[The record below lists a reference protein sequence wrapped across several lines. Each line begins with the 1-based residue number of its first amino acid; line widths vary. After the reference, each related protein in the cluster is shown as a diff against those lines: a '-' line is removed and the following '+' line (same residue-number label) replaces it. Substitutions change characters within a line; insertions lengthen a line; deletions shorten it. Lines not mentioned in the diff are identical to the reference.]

1 MKRKLHFLLAVGIG
15 LTASVGWLHAEDA
28 KLAKDANVTFK
39 DKTGCTFV
47 YAQGNPVTVTAGENS
62 STIIKVD
69 DSEEQLVIPK
79 DSVNKLYLF
88 GGSKN
93 GTVTSTKITV
103 VSGTISSVFGGGY
116 GELTNTELTNTTHAV
131 VSDTSKIIVKGGSIH
146 NIIGGGLYY
155 SKSKVVKIDI
165 SGVTMDNGAWVMC
178 GGWESGNTSGNIYPA
193 FEASTNTVES
203 GILNITGGTFCYVA
217 IGGTDGAKGYVKKA
231 EANISDATIV
241 GLFGNGS
248 NGASDDVEGKIT
260 NCTFAAKG
268 TNYPVEVA
276 AINRGHAKNVK
287 LEFDNCTF
295 PTGETFC
302 FIGGTSGWKKDYQ
315 GSEVQVVDPGK
326 ISYSFTNC
334 TNTPVLGLS
343 DGLDNANVEVT
354 GAKVRAASFENG
366 VDDPI
371 TAFKISA
378 GKTWT
383 FNNGLLS
390 DDGVTLTVEEKG
402 TLNNRFFAN
411 GSPVTITARDGGK
424 NGAKIGTEEYD
435 KTLSV
440 FGGSLNASVENSN
453 ITMEGGSILNLFGG
467 GYGAGNKTSG
477 TQADVNVKT
486 TITVNDGTISNML
499 VGGGFY
505 YSKSPEVDLT
515 ITGGRIATLYAG
527 GYDAGKTKNTLESIW
542 DNCVNGVKT
551 FTLTMTGG
559 TITEGLGCGG
569 GQGYAHTDSSYVK
582 ISNATLA
589 AFYGVLSN
597 GSARTI
603 KAELE
608 NCTFSAMNDYYEF
621 ASVNRGKAGNIDF
634 TFKGCS
640 FNNLDKIYANLGA
653 VDGWASSDTDGKI
666 VPAVTN
672 KVKFTFIDSK
682 TNAPVMKVGQGL
694 GETNI
699 ELTGAVAKIDS
710 AMVSDKDENQVWHKD
725 FTLGAGKTWTFNDG
739 LSMASGV
746 TLTKT
751 GTLKYGKSFEADVKT
766 LAEMKNALGI
776 VNAGDESI
784 ANTINLNADLV
795 VPSDKDTWTA
805 TFNDMGYYYR
815 ILKPVTINGNGK
827 SISGTFPTDVTK
839 KYVITADYSGDK
851 AITINDLTIEKTN
864 ATALNITWPKNVILN
879 NVTLNENE
887 AGALNINS
895 AVVRATNLQTAGNR
909 VGVRIQ
915 NQNSTDHTLPHFELV
930 SGTLKDTVQIAFH
943 DRTLP
948 GNEKGEA
955 ITDYDALV
963 TLPKDGGYIKTW
975 RKAELKAG
983 KNAIVRVWANSR
995 FATEYVS
1002 NNATVQLDSIS
1013 SGLDSL
1019 LVEQTFANVAGV
1031 MNTDVKYATF
1041 NKEFTA
1047 SALKEGLVINCE
1059 DAYLVTGKDEAAAFA
1074 DVAKKKAV
1082 KQLTLAN
1089 NQLAVVS
1096 AFSAPVIND
1105 EQSWN
1110 DAMYAEQNVTIT
1122 KDGILNINV
1131 AMALDTVFME
1141 EGAQLKVLPNTA
1153 VTAKAVQLAYKVT
1166 DKWKAFGFPFG
1177 KMGDSKTMT
1186 VKDASGT
1193 DVKTKE
1199 GNFGVAGETGLWA
1212 ATVKAD
1218 AVEFEMK
1225 SANVTLDSACLIAAD
1240 RDSFI
1245 YVTSPAGMVV
1255 SLGTKEA
1262 PTAPTA
1268 PTVPSASN
1276 GGIALAII
1284 ANPNLYAMQLQ
1295 GYAYILDESKNV
1307 FTQQFNPTVAPF
1319 QSYILADEKTTS
1331 TLRSL
1336 RVGETPTGN
1345 EKITPVE
1352 GYYVESGH
1360 GTITIRT
1367 AEPVQVVVADMLG
1380 RIYYNARVT
1389 SDGYQ
1394 INLPAGIYAVNN
1406 QKVIVK

>member
-15 LTASVGWLHAEDA
+15 LTASVGWLHAENGTPHVFHVGTITDKVGDVQGLRDSIA
-28 KLAKDANVTFK
+28 KANDGDTIKLASVIYLLDEQLVINKGLVLEGIMGSPDATIIKGNRDVEWPKKADGSIENSKTNLISIEGGSTGKSVTLKDLVVFNSMASGVNAQSAMTTHFDNVTIEGSNNAGLLVHSAVEVKSLLTRGNGWGSVNVDKGTSEYTPNFKFVDNNFLAYEPYKIWTELTSEANVVTLPENSNWKTYSIKKYDADSKTWSEDKKYWTPSDLDLEYYTTFPQ
-39 DKTGCTFV
+39 KTWTKGYTFV
-47 YAQGNPVTVTAGENS
+47 YAKGKAVKIEQSTVHPDFTVIKDNSDKILVELPQQCHPV
-62 STIIKVD
+62 II
-69 DSEEQLVIPK
+69 
-79 DSVNKLYLF
+79 
-88 GGSKN
+88 GGSKSASVDN
-93 GTVTSTKITV
+93 TSITMNSGTVEIL
-103 VSGTISSVFGGGY
+103 IGGGY
-116 GELTNTELTNTTHAV
+116 GVIGSNKTISGDTAKVTGITTIAMTGGT
-131 VSDTSKIIVKGGSIH
+131 VS
-146 NIIGGGLYY
+146 NCLIGGGLYY
-155 SKSKVVKIDI
+155 NKTNKVNI
-165 SGVTMDNGAWVMC
+165 SLSGTASVGIPNNWVIC
-178 GGWESGNTSGNIYPA
+178 GGFESGCTAGTAYDEFAKS
-193 FEASTNTVES
+193 SNTVAEAT
-203 GILNITGGTFCYVA
+203 LNIDGGTYSLIG
-217 IGGTDGAKGYVKKA
+217 IGGTDGNKGYVQKA
-231 EANISDATIV
+231 TAIVNNATITGGV
-241 GLFGNGS
+241 YGNGS
-248 NGASDDVEGKIT
+248 NGRSNIVSGT
-260 NCTFAAKG
+260 FNNCTFTKTTNNPIEIAGVNRGKSKDITMTFKDCKFPENPKDIYVYLGGTYQWQTNYGSSQVGVPEKVSFTFEGG
-268 TNYPVEVA
+268 TNV
-276 AINRGHAKNVK
+276 
-287 LEFDNCTF
+287 
-295 PTGETFC
+295 PTVGV
-302 FIGGTSGWKKDYQ
+302 S
-315 GSEVQVVDPGK
+315 S
-326 ISYSFTNC
+326 
-334 TNTPVLGLS
+334 
-343 DGLDNANVEVT
+343 GLDVADVTVT
-354 GAKVRAASFENG
+354 GAKASIDSVLVN
-366 VDDPI
+366 VDD
-371 TAFKISA
+371 
-378 GKTWT
+378 
-383 FNNGLLS
+383 
-390 DDGVTLTVEEKG
+390 
-402 TLNNRFFAN
+402 
-411 GSPVTITARDGGK
+411 
-424 NGAKIGTEEYD
+424 
-435 KTLSV
+435 
-440 FGGSLNASVENSN
+440 
-453 ITMEGGSILNLFGG
+453 
-467 GYGAGNKTSG
+467 
-477 TQADVNVKT
+477 
-486 TITVNDGTISNML
+486 
-499 VGGGFY
+499 
-505 YSKSPEVDLT
+505 
-515 ITGGRIATLYAG
+515 
-527 GYDAGKTKNTLESIW
+527 KTKKETWL
-542 DNCVNGVKT
+542 KT
-551 FTLTMTGG
+551 
-559 TITEGLGCGG
+559 
-569 GQGYAHTDSSYVK
+569 
-582 ISNATLA
+582 
-589 AFYGVLSN
+589 
-597 GSARTI
+597 
-603 KAELE
+603 
-608 NCTFSAMNDYYEF
+608 
-621 ASVNRGKAGNIDF
+621 
-634 TFKGCS
+634 
-640 FNNLDKIYANLGA
+640 
-653 VDGWASSDTDGKI
+653 
-666 VPAVTN
+666 
-672 KVKFTFIDSK
+672 
-682 TNAPVMKVGQGL
+682 
-694 GETNI
+694 
-699 ELTGAVAKIDS
+699 
-710 AMVSDKDENQVWHKD
+710 

-943 DRTLP
+943 DRTLA
-948 GNEKGEA
+948 GNEGGEA

-975 RKAELKAG
+975 RNAELKAG
-983 KNAIVRVWANSR
+983 KKAIVRVWANSR

-1019 LVEQTFANVAGV
+1019 LVDQTLANVAGV

-1041 NKEFTA
+1041 NGKDLVA
-1047 SALKEGLVINCE
+1047 SALRNGLVINCE
-1059 DAYLVTGKDEAAAFA
+1059 DAYLVTGKEDAANFAEA
-1074 DVAKKKAV
+1074 AKKKPV
-1082 KQLTLAN
+1082 KQLTLADN
-1089 NQLAVVS
+1089 KLAVVS

-1166 DKWKAFGFPFG
+1166 DKWKAFGFPFN

-1199 GNFGVAGETGLWA
+1199 GNFGVAETGLWA
-1212 ATVKAD
+1212 ATVKDSEIGFA
-1218 AVEFEMK
+1218 MK
-1225 SANVTLDSACLIAAD
+1225 SAEATLDSACLIAAD

-1262 PTAPTA
+1262 PVSVGDLKNGTPTLKM
-1268 PTVPSASN
+1268 S
-1276 GGIALAII
+1276 
-1284 ANPNLYAMQLQ
+1284 ANPNLYEMQLS
-1295 GYAYILDESKNV
+1295 GYAYVLDEGQNV

-1319 QSYILADEKTTS
+1319 QSYILADETTTS